1 MREREREREGQR
13 DGENNSEGNREG
25 DLGGVGR
32 VREKAGL
39 RVRNRGRDM
48 RIVRERRN
56 ER

>member
-1 MREREREREGQR
+1 MREGQR
-13 DGENNSEGNREG
+13 DGENHSEGNREG